1 MSSITLKR
9 KLKSKSDLPEEL
21 NIRLHRAISWL
32 KCAEDQHKNP
42 DLVYLS
48 LWISFNALYARDLAA
63 TDLKPERE
71 KFRMFIQ
78 TLVNKDDE
86 NRIYNLLWEKFS
98 GPVMALIHNEFLFR
112 TFWDFQ
118 RGEIGEWKK
127 AFDRSIA
134 DASKS
139 LSKQNIPALL
149 EIVLDRLYTL
159 RNQLMHGG
167 ATYKSKIN
175 RTQLRDGINMLTVLV
190 PIIIDLMMQDPEE
203 DWGRILYPVISS
215 P

>member
-1 MSSITLKR
+1 MS
-9 KLKSKSDLPEEL
+9 
-21 NIRLHRAISWL
+21 
-32 KCAEDQHKNP
+32 
-42 DLVYLS
+42 
-48 LWISFNALYARDLAA
+48 
-63 TDLKPERE
+63 
-71 KFRMFIQ
+71 
-78 TLVNKDDE
+78 
-86 NRIYNLLWEKFS
+86 FS
-98 GPVMALIHNEFLFR
+98 SVPSGIF
-112 TFWDFQ
+112 